1 MLVLIL
7 AEWDS
12 DVLHREADQ
21 GALPVRRGAAM
32 VPSWQVH
39 ATGKL
44 QCFDWRGGQPWRL
57 VASLVPL
64 STALWIGLT
73 RIEDYWHHWVHI
85 HRLTAACWWPLA
97 DTLLCKRWL
106 LCL

>member
-1 MLVLIL
+1 MLAIR
-7 AEWDS
+7 DI
-12 DVLHREADQ
+12 DVVHREPQQA
-21 GALPVRRGAAM
+21 ALSTRRHTA
-32 VPSWQVH
+32 VVSSRRVH

-73 RIEDYWHHWVHI
+73 RIEDYWHHWVRI
-85 HRLTAACWWPLA
+85 HRLLTAAC
-97 DTLLCKRWL
+97 
-106 LCL
+106 